1 LILLSINDSRIPF
14 LDILKIFLTHRIEKE
29 LLLEISIIEILIEC
43 VNEFL
48 SIITYANLIL
58 LVLTNAFKRYTYM
71 LSNLGGVNDFLK
83 KLKFTFNIVKFIQW

>member
-1 LILLSINDSRIPF
+1 
-14 LDILKIFLTHRIEKE
+14 LTHRIEIE

-58 LVLTNAFKRYTYM
+58 LVLTNAFKQYTYM
-71 LSNLGGVNDFLK
+71 LSNLGGVDDFLK